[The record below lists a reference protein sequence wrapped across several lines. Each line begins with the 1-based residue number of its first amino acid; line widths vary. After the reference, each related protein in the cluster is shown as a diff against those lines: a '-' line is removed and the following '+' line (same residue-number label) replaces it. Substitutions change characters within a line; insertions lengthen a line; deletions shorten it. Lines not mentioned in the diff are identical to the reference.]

1 MAEYPALPRP
11 IDPVS
16 ITPTWKT
23 IIKDAD
29 SSKEQRRQKWSFP
42 KYDVQIRYGTINPRS
57 AMQIIWDFY
66 MARKGAAEAFSYFP
80 RYTGAHKA
88 QYVGYGDGATVILDL
103 PGKST
108 SSQAI
113 YIDGALQ
120 GAGYSILTGGG
131 GEDSDRVQFDAP
143 PAVGELLTCDFT
155 GYLRIRCRF
164 AEDKMTEDHFFRTC
178 FTTGIKLKGLSFE
191 I

>member
-1 MAEYPALPRP
+1 MAEFPSSPRP
-11 IDPVS
+11 IDPVT

-23 IIKDAD
+23 IMTDAD

-42 KYDVQIRYGTINPRS
+42 KYDVQIRYGTITPGA

-66 MARKGAAEAFSYFP
+66 MARKGAAEAFYYYP
-80 RYTGAHKA
+80 RYTRNYNA
-88 QYVGYGDGATVILDL
+88 QYVGYGDGGTTIFDL

-108 SSQAI
+108 SSQTI
-113 YIDGALQ
+113 YIDGVPQ
-120 GAGYSILTGGG
+120 GAGFTILYGGG
-131 GEDSDRVQFDAP
+131 SEDSDRVQFDAA
-143 PAVGELLTCDFT
+143 PAAGELITCDFT

-164 AEDKMTEDHFFRTC
+164 AEDKMDEEHFYRVC

-191 I
+191 V